1 VSGSPFPVTIAVAIP
16 TYRRERVLV
25 ETVRQVLAQEP
36 PPDEIL
42 VVDQTESHEPETSAY
57 LHREDAARRVRW
69 IPHAPPGVPGAR
81 NRALAE
87 ARSEVVLFIDDD
99 VQLPPG
105 FVQKHAANFA
115 DPNVVA
121 VAGRVV
127 QARTGWQIPRRRR
140 PWPRRLD
147 VLYFRPDGPER
158 VSGIATFQGGNHSV
172 RRSQALAVGGYDE
185 NYVGWAF
192 REESD
197 LGIRIWKAGGL
208 IVFDPEAGL
217 VHLQEPTG
225 GCRYEEEDRPMPHWM
240 IAFPGN
246 YFAMRHLFPRWEFWK
261 EVAWTNFLRSVARK
275 PNARHPWRIPAAVV
289 SYVYSIGRA
298 ARLARKKG
306 REASRPAP

>member
-1 VSGSPFPVTIAVAIP
+1 MSGSGLPVTVAVAIP

-25 ETVRQVLAQEP
+25 DTVRQVLAQDP

-42 VVDQTESHEPETSAY
+42 IVDQTEEHEPETASF
-57 LHREDAARRVRW
+57 LGREDAAQRVRW
-69 IPHAPPGVPGAR
+69 IRHDPPGVPGAR

-87 ARSEVVLFIDDD
+87 AKSEVVLFIDDD
-99 VQLPPG
+99 VRLPPG
-105 FVQKHAANFA
+105 FVQRHAANYA

-121 VAGRVV
+121 VGGRVV
-127 QARTGWQIPRRRR
+127 QARRDWQMPRRRR

-147 VLYFRPDGPER
+147 VLYFRPDGQER
-158 VSGIATFQGGNHSV
+158 VSGVATFQGANHSI
-172 RRSQALAVGGYDE
+172 RRSFAMAVGGYDE
-185 NYVGWAF
+185 NFVGWAF

-197 LGIRIWKAGGL
+197 LALRIWKAGGL

-217 VHLQEPTG
+217 THLEELTG
-225 GCRYEEEDRPMPHWM
+225 GCSYEEEGRPMPHWM

-261 EVAWTNFLRSVARK
+261 EVAWSNFLRSVARR
-275 PNARHPWRIPAAVV
+275 PNARRPWRIPAAVA
-289 SYVYSIGRA
+289 SYVYSVGRA

-306 REASRPAP
+306 REASRSAP